1 MHANAIM
8 VITLSVAPEK
18 EGEFNEFYHHRFLP
32 GILAAAPE
40 ISTIRRYEELNVSGS
55 LRWYN
60 KQYVTIYEFQN
71 QKSIEKSDEIFQ
83 RDSIKDLVTEFGN
96 WKTNDLK
103 NFSRISYKPRWEHD
117 RIPADGRFA
126 SRPFLLWSLEMK
138 PELDAEFQEWYEQK
152 YLPLQ
157 IADIPGWM
165 ACRRYTSVNR
175 DQVRHLTLFEA
186 PDENVLQQCLNDLRS
201 LHRVGQNREWKRRL
215 EPAVNWHD
223 ATSFRCIYRRPG

>member
-1 MHANAIM
+1 MDASPIM
-8 VITLSVAPEK
+8 LITLSVAPEK

-32 GILAAAPE
+32 GILASAPE
-40 ISTIRRYEELNVSGS
+40 VHTIRRYEEYNVSGS

-60 KQYVTIYEFQN
+60 KQYITIYELAN
-71 QKSIEKSDEIFQ
+71 PDVIEKADEIFQ
-83 RDSIKDLVTEFGN
+83 RTGMIDLVREFQS

-103 NFSRISYKPRWEHD
+103 NFSRISYVPRWEHQ
-117 RIPADGRFA
+117 RKPIDGSFA

-138 PELDAEFQEWYEQK
+138 PDLDEEFQNWYETE

-157 IADIPGWM
+157 IADIPGWV

-175 DQVRHLTLFEA
+175 DPVRHITIFEA
-186 PDENVLQQCLNDLRS
+186 PDEIVLMKCLNDLRA

-223 ATSFRCIYRRPG
+223 ATGFSCIYRRPG